1 MNIEIMRNTLYKA
14 YLDDFAAFC
23 RRLGGATAEVMGGL
37 LSFEVRPCTRAQPGR
52 GSLCLGRDM
61 RCLQTLLAR
70 QRAQDVQNECKA
82 EPCVQGRGNCQ
93 L

>member
-37 LSFEVRPCTRAQPGR
+37 LSFEVPPRPRCSNPCR
-52 GSLCLGRDM
+52 GSRADLATGHLGTNVPWYNFDRKSP
-61 RCLQTLLAR
+61 RVSSATSC
-70 QRAQDVQNECKA
+70 
-82 EPCVQGRGNCQ
+82 
-93 L
+93 

>member
-37 LSFEVRPCTRAQPGR
+37 LSFEVCSLPSQQCCWRERAQMCGEWVLAM
-52 GSLCLGRDM
+52 GS
-61 RCLQTLLAR
+61 
-70 QRAQDVQNECKA
+70 CKA
-82 EPCVQGRGNCQ
+82 NQSASSAVRRLVLCIGLFCPGM
-93 L
+93 